1 VFSAYGTRN
10 DNHTPKKCGMI
21 SAEAEFTTKEKEMKE
36 RHEKELESLSSDAE
50 GTAAEVKEIESTTA
64 APAAA
69 AEEGEN
75 DDEMQNLTPKER
87 KQLKARRKKERQ
99 REKELQRQAEI
110 EEELKKAGPSRR
122 DTEIQ
127 IMNELYLS
135 PKKLMIQEIP
145 ADGHCL
151 YRAVA
156 FQCGGENVDY
166 TSMRSKCADV
176 LAANPTEYSP
186 FAEFDNTKNITNY
199 EDYVHHVRTSAEWGG
214 HLELRALS
222 NALKRNIV
230 VYSAEAVPLR
240 MECDDKEV
248 VDDDILLSFH
258 RHYYALGEHYN
269 AVVPQ
274 KYS

>member
-1 VFSAYGTRN
+1 MPLG
-10 DNHTPKKCGMI
+10 
-21 SAEAEFTTKEKEMKE
+21 
-36 RHEKELESLSSDAE
+36 
-50 GTAAEVKEIESTTA
+50 
-64 APAAA
+64 
-69 AEEGEN
+69 
-75 DDEMQNLTPKER
+75 
-87 KQLKARRKKERQ
+87 
-99 REKELQRQAEI
+99 
-110 EEELKKAGPSRR
+110 
-122 DTEIQ
+122 
-127 IMNELYLS
+127 
-135 PKKLMIQEIP
+135 
-145 ADGHCL
+145 
-151 YRAVA
+151 
-156 FQCGGENVDY
+156 
-166 TSMRSKCADV
+166 SKCADV

>member
-1 VFSAYGTRN
+1 MENETKDDMLARHKRELKSLDGEKRSSLKKVKGTAGKG
-10 DNHTPKKCGMI
+10 KKGKEAVAA
-21 SAEAEFTTKEKEMKE
+21 AEAEFTTKEKEMKE

-166 TSMRSKCADV
+166 TSMR
-176 LAANPTEYSP
+176 
-186 FAEFDNTKNITNY
+186 EFL
-199 EDYVHHVRTSAEWGG
+199 HVF
-214 HLELRALS
+214 LPLFLLCCYIFLR
-222 NALKRNIV
+222 RNV
-230 VYSAEAVPLR
+230 
-240 MECDDKEV
+240 
-248 VDDDILLSFH
+248 
-258 RHYYALGEHYN
+258 
-269 AVVPQ
+269 
-274 KYS
+274 